1 MAEFRIA
8 VTMDIIGTG
17 ATDAEAQAAAGG
29 QYVGM
34 VQAFC
39 ASYGFDGVVMDA
51 ATGQPTVEAVAFT
64 RARVNAYISDVVVGW
79 KRSEALAAAAA
90 IVDSSGVVMQ

>member
-1 MAEFRIA
+1 MQEYRIA

-17 ATDAEAQAAAGG
+17 ATDAEAQAAAGA

-39 ASYGFDGVVMDA
+39 GSYGFGGVVMDA
-51 ATGQPTVEAVAFT
+51 ATGQPTAEAVLFT
-64 RARVNAYISDVVVGW
+64 RGRINAYISDVVVGW
-79 KRSEALAAAAA
+79 KRSEAVAAAAA
-90 IVDSSGVVMQ
+90 DVDSSGVVMQ

>member
-17 ATDAEAQAAAGG
+17 ATDAEAQASAGA

-39 ASYGFDGVVMDA
+39 GSYGFDGVVMDA
-51 ATGQPTVEAVAFT
+51 ATGQPTAEAVLFT
-64 RARVNAYISDVVVGW
+64 RGRVNAYISDVAVGW
-79 KRSEALAAAAA
+79 KRSEAVAAAAA
-90 IVDSSGVVMQ
+90 AVDGRGVVMQ

>member
-8 VTMDIIGTG
+8 VTMDIVGTG
-17 ATDAEAQAAAGG
+17 ATEAEAQAAAGG

-39 ASYGFDGVVMDA
+39 GSYGFDGDVMDA
-51 ATGQPTVEAVAFT
+51 ATGQPTAEAVLFT
-64 RARVNAYISDVVVGW
+64 RGRINAYISDVVVGW
-79 KRSEALAAAAA
+79 KRREALALAAAA
-90 IVDSSGVVMQ
+90 VDSSGVVMQ